1 MGETRG
7 WSAAGVANLPVPAK
21 GAAIL
26 SGHRSRSH
34 PRRHSNQCLRGCSR
48 CGLPDWGRYT
58 GVVRRDAQIR
68 STHSLE
74 GRHRRSLSRIDQ
86 LPMSQ
91 RQNILFPHSI
101 EWGIPFTDPTRN
113 AIRPAWRV
121 RDALLPVSTI
131 PGPFRR
137 WTIGF
142 GTKQHAVITS
152 GACAGRRALSARHAS
167 GRRPVATSRL
177 LPRRVHFPLQSSPLK
192 GQRPALPSARRAGRR
207 RRPGAVSRDHWK
219 ARKSA
224 RFCGLGQ

>member
-1 MGETRG
+1 MSLKYRSNLTECLNGPGRQVRFRRGIAMARQFNAVGESG
-7 WSAAGVANLPVPAK
+7 KENVVAVF
-21 GAAIL
+21 
-26 SGHRSRSH
+26 
-34 PRRHSNQCLRGCSR
+34 RRVG
-48 CGLPDWGRYT
+48 
-58 GVVRRDAQIR
+58 
-68 STHSLE
+68 
-74 GRHRRSLSRIDQ
+74 
-86 LPMSQ
+86 
-91 RQNILFPHSI
+91 
-101 EWGIPFTDPTRN
+101 WGIPFTDPTRN